1 MRRFSCIKRTG
12 DNRCP
17 WPFHTDNTLC
27 VRSALGKIQD
37 RFGLGFSFTV
47 RFRVRFA
54 IRFRLVQKI
63 KGVLNYPPPAWYGV
77 MFSAVT
83 TVRPS
88 VCPSHY
94 LPHSL
99 YGHYIYPSGWSGWD
113 RTWFIWEQRYWTVSW
128 PRQGHILIAPKMRL
142 WRVTKVH
149 VDNKYFFSHRLN
161 MGLWCR
167 QRFWITYFY
176 M

>member
-1 MRRFSCIKRTG
+1 MVEIRVEVGIGVRVVIWVRIRVGGRFR
-12 DNRCP
+12 
-17 WPFHTDNTLC
+17 
-27 VRSALGKIQD
+27 D

-99 YGHYIYPSGWSGWD
+99 YGHYIYPSG
-113 RTWFIWEQRYWTVSW
+113 
-128 PRQGHILIAPKMRL
+128 
-142 WRVTKVH
+142 
-149 VDNKYFFSHRLN
+149 
-161 MGLWCR
+161 
-167 QRFWITYFY
+167 
-176 M
+176 